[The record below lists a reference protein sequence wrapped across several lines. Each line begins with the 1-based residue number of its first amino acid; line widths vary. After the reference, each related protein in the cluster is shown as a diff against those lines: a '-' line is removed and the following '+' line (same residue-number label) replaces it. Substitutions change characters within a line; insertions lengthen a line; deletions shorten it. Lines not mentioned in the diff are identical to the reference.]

1 MNLLASI
8 QSGDVTGEMVS
19 FEQSTS
25 EVFWTTLP
33 QGFGFAL
40 IVWIGSACVSV
51 AFKIVKT
58 A

>member
-1 MNLLASI
+1 MILASI
-8 QSGDVTGEMVS
+8 DTGTVTGDFVS
-19 FEQSTS
+19 FEQTTN

-33 QGFGFAL
+33 QGFAFAL
-40 IVWIGSACVSV
+40 IVWIGSAAVSV